1 MRIEE
6 ENLLEDVK
14 KCLTDPIYNITQ
26 NFSLQKS
33 KEYYNKWA
41 KQWEMGDYNLN
52 LANKVE
58 ELQFPFTNLDELAVK
73 SIEAQNVYTNLKKE
87 DYIKWCSWCVY
98 WKKVVVRWNRLKT
111 FEEWLHDGLEDAL
124 KSFYEEPEWGV
135 RKMLIE
141 KLGEWYYGN
150 TEIHLFA
157 AEKIDEDVLL
167 RLWQHEEPR
176 SVEDR
181 DIEEDILSARQAL
194 LDMEECNTKKD
205 VEVLTLKM

>member
-33 KEYYNKWA
+33 REYYNKWA
-41 KQWEMGDYNLN
+41 KQWEMWDYNLN

-58 ELQFPFTNLDELAVK
+58 ELHFPFTNLDELAIK

-98 WKKVVVRWNRLKT
+98 WQDVVVRWNRLKT
-111 FEEWLHDGLEDAL
+111 FEEWLYDGLKDAL
-124 KSFYEEPEWGV
+124 KSFYKEPEWGV

-141 KLGEWYYGN
+141 KLGKWYYEN

-167 RLWQHEEPR
+167 RLWQYEEPR

-194 LDMEECNTKKD
+194 LDMEECNKEIYD
-205 VEVLTLKM
+205 